1 MIKKRQA
8 QKFPRSFHL
17 LCQPDIL
24 TAGRRIPAGVIMD
37 KRQPYGVV
45 AQSFDKNFSGRSQK
59 RG

>member
-8 QKFPRSFHL
+8 QKVSPASFHL

-24 TAGRRIPAGVIMD
+24 HGWETDPAGVIMD

-45 AQSFDKNFSGRSQK
+45 AQELR
-59 RG
+59 